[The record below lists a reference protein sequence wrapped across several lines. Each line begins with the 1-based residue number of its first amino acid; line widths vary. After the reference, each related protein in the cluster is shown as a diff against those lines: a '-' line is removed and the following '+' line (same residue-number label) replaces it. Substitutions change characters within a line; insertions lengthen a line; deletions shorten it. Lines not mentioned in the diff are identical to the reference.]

1 MKVRSS
7 IKRICEQCKIVRRR
21 GKVYVIC
28 PANPK
33 HKQRQGLST
42 QAGGETGCFTKKN
55 VFSETFACAGAL
67 HAPALERVKNL
78 RLLGG
83 WSWSASANLL
93 PRIAR

>member
-1 MKVRSS
+1 VKRKGRLYVVCDKV
-7 IKRICEQCKIVRRR
+7 
-21 GKVYVIC
+21 
-28 PANPK
+28 PK

-42 QAGGETGCFTKKN
+42 QAGGETGCFTKTN
-55 VFSETFACAGAL
+55 EAFACAGAL

>member
-33 HKQRQGLST
+33 HKQRQG
-42 QAGGETGCFTKKN
+42 
-55 VFSETFACAGAL
+55 
-67 HAPALERVKNL
+67 
-78 RLLGG
+78 
-83 WSWSASANLL
+83 
-93 PRIAR
+93 

>member
-1 MKVRSS
+1 MKRKGRLYVV
-7 IKRICEQCKIVRRR
+7 CD
-21 GKVYVIC
+21 KV
-28 PANPK
+28 PK

-42 QAGGETGCFTKKN
+42 QAGGETGGCFTKKN
-55 VFSETFACAGAL
+55 AATFACAGAL

>member
-1 MKVRSS
+1 VKRKGRLYVVCDKV
-7 IKRICEQCKIVRRR
+7 
-21 GKVYVIC
+21 
-28 PANPK
+28 PK

-42 QAGGETGCFTKKN
+42 QAGGETGFFFSDTKKN
-55 VFSETFACAGAL
+55 ANATFACAGAF